1 MPTCL
6 SSLRSGRECLFS
18 GPAFPAG
25 LQGVKFPHIRKFISV
40 YTKKYF
46 RICGNFFSCARKFLS
61 FRTAQNFRSEGAQIS
76 FRKKIYFLAEEKI
89 FSCGRKFSSVRTKI
103 LRRSE
108 VEKSTFEG
116 GKIFLRKKI
125 NFRT

>member
-1 MPTCL
+1 
-6 SSLRSGRECLFS
+6 
-18 GPAFPAG
+18 
-25 LQGVKFPHIRKFISV
+25 LQGVKFPYIRKFISV

-46 RICGNFFSCARKFLS
+46 RICGNLFSCAQKFLF
-61 FRTAQNFRSEGAQIS
+61 FRTAQNFRSEDAQIS

-103 LRRSE
+103 LRRAE
-108 VEKSTFEG
+108 GEKSTFEG
-116 GKIFLRKKI
+116 GEIFLRKKI

>member
-1 MPTCL
+1 
-6 SSLRSGRECLFS
+6 
-18 GPAFPAG
+18 
-25 LQGVKFPHIRKFISV
+25 LQGVKFPYIRKFISV

-46 RICGNFFSCARKFLS
+46 RICGNLFSYARNFFPSARHKIFV
-61 FRTAQNFRSEGAQIS
+61 RTAGNFSSEDAQIF

-103 LRRSE
+103 LRRAE
-108 VEKSTFEG
+108 GEKSTFEG